1 MSRIEDF
8 HRPYITN
15 YIHRYQHVDRDSRQW
30 KRLTRSIKTYGNTM
44 MWYDG
49 FNGTD
54 IEDMGI
60 NLIDPDDDK
69 DIEKR
74 NKELNQLI
82 GVKVYNHTR
91 EIIKN

>member
-1 MSRIEDF
+1 
-8 HRPYITN
+8 
-15 YIHRYQHVDRDSRQW
+15 
-30 KRLTRSIKTYGNTM
+30 M